1 MKGKIF
7 LDSNILVY
15 LFSTTE
21 VVKSEQINT
30 IIQTYSDK
38 NQLVWSTQVI
48 QEFYAV
54 MSRKYNVPSLQ
65 IKKILD
71 TFSHLECVVND
82 VAIIKNAIDIQV
94 INQLS
99 FWDSLIISSAKTS
112 KCTYLLSEDLNAG
125 QRIEG
130 IQVVNPFL
138 AK

>member
-138 AK
+138 T

>member
-7 LDSNILVY
+7 LDANILVY

-54 MSRKYNVPSLQ
+54 MFRKYNVPSLQ
-65 IKKILD
+65 IKKIID

-138 AK
+138 T

>member
-65 IKKILD
+65 IKKIID

-82 VAIIKNAIDIQV
+82 VAIIKSAIDIQV
-94 INQLS
+94 IHQLS
-99 FWDSLIISSAKTS
+99 FRDSLIISSAKTS
-112 KCTYLLSEDLNAG
+112 KCTYLLSQDLNAG

-138 AK
+138 TK

>member
-21 VVKSEQINT
+21 VVKSQQINT

-65 IKKILD
+65 IKKIID

-138 AK
+138 T

>member
-7 LDSNILVY
+7 LGTNILIY
-15 LFSTTE
+15 LFSKTE
-21 VVKSEQINT
+21 LVKSEQINT
-30 IIQTYSDK
+30 IIQTYSEK

-48 QEFYAV
+48 QEFYSV
-54 MSRKYNVPSLQ
+54 MTRKYNVPSLQ
-65 IKKILD
+65 IKKIID
-71 TFSHLECVVND
+71 TFSHFECVVND

-99 FWDSLIISSAKTS
+99 FWDSLLIRSAKTS
-112 KCTYLLSEDLNAG
+112 KCNYLLSEDLNAG
-125 QRIEG
+125 QLIEG

>member
-65 IKKILD
+65 IKKIID

-138 AK
+138 TK

>member
-7 LDSNILVY
+7 LDTNILVY

-65 IKKILD
+65 IKKIID

-94 INQLS
+94 IHQLS

-138 AK
+138 T

>member
-7 LDSNILVY
+7 LDANILVY

-21 VVKSEQINT
+21 IVKSEQINT

-54 MSRKYNVPSLQ
+54 MSRKYNVQSLQ
-65 IKKILD
+65 IKKIID

-138 AK
+138 TK

>member
-65 IKKILD
+65 IKKIID

-138 AK
+138 T